1 MTNSHAGEAPP
12 TRRLLSGRRMK
23 SRMAGA
29 SVGILAVGV
38 WLAPRAPQTPAP
50 LSAPQE
56 RAAPLLEEQVQ
67 LREASPPFLGVQDV
81 AIRVREHSVAIAMPT
96 VGAIPPRNDFSDPL
110 MRPSLP
116 AGFGAFISN
125 IYVLVHSVT
134 LGGRSGVQIATA
146 DGRRVEAQVVAYEP
160 STGLALLQTEPGSRP
175 SATLAEDV
183 PLPGTLAVAV
193 GRWDG
198 ADIAV
203 PVFVTGAGLDRYPI
217 SALDDEV
224 RRGMP
229 VYNLQGEL
237 IAIAAPAG
245 AELLAFSAKD
255 AAIRLIARAAAGER
269 PPSVGVT
276 LQEPAGA
283 LARIF
288 GDKGVVLT
296 NVVEGGPADQ
306 AGLQAGDVLL
316 AIGDVDV
323 DSVDTAIRAL
333 SSREIGLLT
342 MLHVIRGG
350 GGRVI
355 EVRPAPAYEV
365 AALARARAQDATQG
379 LDVRLLLPAT
389 VLDREGI
396 PSTAR
401 VVSINRRP
409 VSSVAQARRELRAA
423 RTPALTLLRHGDQ
436 QFFVAIEPT
445 R

>member
-1 MTNSHAGEAPP
+1 MTDSHAGDAQP
-12 TRRLLSGRRMK
+12 TPRLLSGRRIK
-23 SRMAGA
+23 SRMAAA
-29 SVGILAVGV
+29 SVAILALGV

-81 AIRVREHSVAIAMPT
+81 AMRVREHSVAIALPA
-96 VGAIPPRNDFSDPL
+96 VGAIPTRNDFSGPIT
-110 MRPSLP
+110 RPSWP
-116 AGFGAFISN
+116 AGFGAFVSD

-134 LGGRSGVQIATA
+134 LGGRSTVQIATA
-146 DGRRVEAQVVAYEP
+146 DGRRGAAQVVAYEP
-160 STGLALLQTEPGSRP
+160 STGLALLQTEPGGRP
-175 SATLAEDV
+175 SATLADDV

-198 ADIAV
+198 ADVAV
-203 PVFVTGAGLDRYPI
+203 PVFVTGAGRDRYRI
-217 SALDDEV
+217 SAVDDEV

-237 IAIAAPAG
+237 LAIAAPDG
-245 AELLAFSAKD
+245 AELLAFPARE
-255 AAIRLIARAAAGER
+255 AATRLIARAAAGER
-269 PPSVGVT
+269 LSSIGVT
-276 LQEPAGA
+276 LQAPAGA

-288 GDKGVVLT
+288 GDKGVVLA

-316 AIGDVDV
+316 AIGDVEV
-323 DSVDTAIRAL
+323 DSVDTATRAL
-333 SSREIGLLT
+333 SSRDISLLT
-342 MLHVIRGG
+342 MLHVTRGG
-350 GGRVI
+350 RGRVI
-355 EVRPAPAYEV
+355 EVRPAPAYDV
-365 AALARARAQDATQG
+365 AALARARAPDPTQG
-379 LDVRLLLPAT
+379 IDVRLLFPAT

-401 VVSINRRP
+401 LVSINRRP
-409 VSSVAQARRELRAA
+409 VSSVAQARRALRPA
-423 RTPALTLLRHGDQ
+423 RIPALMLLRQGDQ
-436 QFFVAIEPT
+436 QFFAAIEPT